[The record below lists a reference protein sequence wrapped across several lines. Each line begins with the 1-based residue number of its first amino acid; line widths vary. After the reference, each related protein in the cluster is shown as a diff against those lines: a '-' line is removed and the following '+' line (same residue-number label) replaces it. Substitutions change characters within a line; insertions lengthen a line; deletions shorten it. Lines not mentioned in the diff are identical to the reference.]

1 MKKIFLTIFLTFL
14 FSIDGF
20 VSSKAVAIDLGI
32 EIAVKGKKLKEF
44 FLDNVLLLSF
54 EEKILKEY
62 RFQQKK
68 YEVFEDGKLVESG
81 KWKISGL
88 LKNEIRLKAE
98 NKKKSYY
105 FKKINKKPII
115 YHYNDLPSAADVI
128 KTFVAIESSSK
139 FKEITENNEQ
149 IEQEEPKVTAE
160 KKITIDE
167 NDSSSK
173 KKDKKTSVF
182 KKIKVFY
189 AGFSFSNTYESNV
202 TYAKY
207 TSSLIKEKNPETGID
222 IVSSKLLER
231 IKKSKFNKI
240 DVDTENLLDFS
251 KYPDNAIVMS
261 VVLQHEE
268 FTREFNYSSK
278 TYNVFYDAYFQIL
291 FYDFSDKNLIASI
304 PFDFEITILSKD
316 KLDKK
321 QILSRIKSFYL
332 NDEPFKELDKKINKF
347 NVKRKYNRRI
357 GITNINIENRAFE
370 EMPNNF
376 KENQNSIKNLIAQ
389 TFSKRLSMHHNIAI
403 VPYLEGQA
411 IGKSMKMRFVQT
423 DEIYSVKLANP
434 DYHIHI
440 NLKGFKKVLHQT
452 SDVEDLYLY
461 GSFIDL
467 KIFQPDLDKIYFN
480 ESLRGVTPIKIP
492 KGQADLNDW
501 RKYYYNL
508 EILFNDFSN
517 NIIKQDK
524 KWMKKATKNKIK
536 KDLKNLNTI
545 LEKVK

>member
-1 MKKIFLTIFLTFL
+1 MKKL
-14 FSIDGF
+14 
-20 VSSKAVAIDLGI
+20 LGI
-32 EIAVKGKKLKEF
+32 LFII
-44 FLDNVLLLSF
+44 
-54 EEKILKEY
+54 ILY
-62 RFQQKK
+62 P
-68 YEVFEDGKLVESG
+68 VNPAL
-81 KWKISGL
+81 
-88 LKNEIRLKAE
+88 A
-98 NKKKSYY
+98 
-105 FKKINKKPII
+105 
-115 YHYNDLPSAADVI
+115 ND
-128 KTFVAIESSSK
+128 E
-139 FKEITENNEQ
+139 
-149 IEQEEPKVTAE
+149 
-160 KKITIDE
+160 
-167 NDSSSK
+167 
-173 KKDKKTSVF
+173 
-182 KKIKVFY
+182 KIKVFY
-189 AGFSFSNTYESNV
+189 AGFSFSNTYESNA

-207 TSSLIKEKNPETGID
+207 TSRLIKEKNPETGID
-222 IVSSKLLER
+222 IISSTLLES
-231 IKKSKFNKI
+231 IKNFQFTKI
-240 DVDTENLLDFS
+240 DLDTENLLDFT
-251 KYPDNAIVMS
+251 KYPDSAIVMS

-268 FTREFNYSSK
+268 FSQEYNSASKVYSG
-278 TYNVFYDAYFQIL
+278 FYDAYFEIL
-291 FYDFSDKNLIASI
+291 FYDFSDKNLIAAI
-304 PFDFEITILSKD
+304 PFDFEISMLSED
-316 KLDKK
+316 KLSQKEIIK
-321 QILSRIKSFYL
+321 RIKDFYL
-332 NDEPFKELDKKINKF
+332 VDKPFDDLNKKINKF
-347 NVKRKYNRRI
+347 TIKRKYDRRI
-357 GITNINIENRAFE
+357 GITSINIEDRAFE
-370 EMPNNF
+370 EMPPNS
-376 KENQNSIKNLIAQ
+376 KKYKDSIKNLIAQ

-440 NLKGFKKVLHQT
+440 NLKGFKKVLHRT

-545 LEKVK
+545 LKKVK